1 MSDKCKEN
9 RLMLVFMKIQV
20 AGYSSSSIL
29 VKDAAAKTEFTAP
42 SQVIRTLT
50 GRASDKVPARSGTSS
65 SCAFVFSCALYF
77 RSESSQS
84 VHSRMKIQL

>member
-42 SQVIRTLT
+42 SQIT
-50 GRASDKVPARSGTSS
+50 GHQDSDW
-65 SCAFVFSCALYF
+65 
-77 RSESSQS
+77 QS
-84 VHSRMKIQL
+84 